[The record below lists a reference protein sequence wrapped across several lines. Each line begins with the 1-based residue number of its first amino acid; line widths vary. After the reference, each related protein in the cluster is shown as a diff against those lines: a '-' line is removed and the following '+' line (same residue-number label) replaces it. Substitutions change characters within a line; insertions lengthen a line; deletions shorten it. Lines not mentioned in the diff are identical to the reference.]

1 MMIKGEGKL
10 AVITSEEILYIIKEN
25 GLEKASKKIV
35 IIKGVNPWPLPGRL
49 THPPFLHPPV
59 SLA

>member
-1 MMIKGEGKL
+1 MIIKGEGKL

-35 IIKGVNPWPLPGRL
+35 IIKQG
-49 THPPFLHPPV
+49 
-59 SLA
+59 